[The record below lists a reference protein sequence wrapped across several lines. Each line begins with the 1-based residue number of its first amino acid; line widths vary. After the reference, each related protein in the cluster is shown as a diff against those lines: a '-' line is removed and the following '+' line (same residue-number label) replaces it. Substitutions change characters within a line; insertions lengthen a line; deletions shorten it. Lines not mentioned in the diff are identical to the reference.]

1 MDFMNL
7 TVQKDFLEIDG
18 KPVFIYGG
26 DLSYCRVPR
35 RYWKERMLQMKAA
48 GLNTV
53 TVYAVWA
60 YHQETPGK
68 FDFEGERD
76 LAAFIDTI
84 AECGMYCIYRMG
96 PFVHGEFHNG
106 GLPQWLVDELG
117 TKARTNDPQYLKYAE
132 EYYNKLIEIAKPR
145 QIQNGGPIIII
156 QLENE
161 LGSAGCKGDD
171 LPRGSES
178 VEENTKHLLFYKD
191 LVTKNGITVPVLDIN
206 HIPDKEKYFDSL
218 VDAGGLYPVNCFYCD
233 GDLGDFSMNWWNNH
247 TRPKITIETGG
258 GMFVRYYDVPAY
270 RNTNSFQ
277 GPLVPP
283 EMIEGALNLHL
294 AEGCSGVNLYIFCDG
309 QNPDDCGES
318 MLPAKN
324 MNYQAPISVV
334 GRFRKS
340 YYAVKRTG
348 WFLRSF
354 GQELLKS
361 SPSDNWA
368 KVRYTGIAHPGEKN
382 GGDLFN
388 NYDTIRSEEQ
398 TDTTDQIKYQA
409 RTTKGLNLSES
420 NFLFLRNASNLG
432 SSWKRDVKVLVTP
445 SKLACEVFQEYPKK
459 TQLEMPPQTLKT
471 MPFFVRLAK
480 GNFLEYSTAELLD
493 KREFNGKTQV
503 VLCDSN
509 EIMTETRLVLPSVE
523 NIRTAGNVLVM
534 KESPNTVTLIA
545 KMERF
550 PIIVETDDLRLV
562 LMEKHYAEEL
572 WDIGSFFAHSETPL
586 SGTEKEIK
594 CLTETEDFCMEWM
607 TPQKP
612 QFESGLNNAEES
624 YDPERSIYR
633 ISGTFDWKTPEI
645 AWKKSYSGEDIIM
658 TAQVGPELLENCK
671 DVVLTLHHD
680 GMIGYAYLDGKL
692 VSDHAYGKFL
702 PWEIGLRGIAE
713 TAGELKIVCTKATTC
728 RLETAVQREMTLKFR

>member
-1 MDFMNL
+1 
-7 TVQKDFLEIDG
+7 
-18 KPVFIYGG
+18 
-26 DLSYCRVPR
+26 
-35 RYWKERMLQMKAA
+35 
-48 GLNTV
+48 
-53 TVYAVWA
+53 
-60 YHQETPGK
+60 
-68 FDFEGERD
+68 
-76 LAAFIDTI
+76 
-84 AECGMYCIYRMG
+84 
-96 PFVHGEFHNG
+96 
-106 GLPQWLVDELG
+106 
-117 TKARTNDPQYLKYAE
+117 
-132 EYYNKLIEIAKPR
+132 
-145 QIQNGGPIIII
+145 
-156 QLENE
+156 
-161 LGSAGCKGDD
+161 
-171 LPRGSES
+171 
-178 VEENTKHLLFYKD
+178 
-191 LVTKNGITVPVLDIN
+191 
-206 HIPDKEKYFDSL
+206 
-218 VDAGGLYPVNCFYCD
+218 
-233 GDLGDFSMNWWNNH
+233 
-247 TRPKITIETGG
+247 
-258 GMFVRYYDVPAY
+258 
-270 RNTNSFQ
+270 
-277 GPLVPP
+277 
-283 EMIEGALNLHL
+283 
-294 AEGCSGVNLYIFCDG
+294 
-309 QNPDDCGES
+309 

-398 TDTTDQIKYQA
+398 TASTDLIKYQA

-471 MPFFVRLAK
+471 MPFFIRLAK

-493 KREFNGKTQV
+493 KRVFNGKTQI

-523 NIRTAGNVLVM
+523 NIRSTGNVLVM

-562 LMEKHYAEEL
+562 LMEKHYAEER
-572 WDIGSFFAHSETPL
+572 WDVGNDFAWSTTPL
-586 SGTEKEIK
+586 SGSEKEIT
-594 CLTETEDFCMEWM
+594 CLTEKKEFCMEWM
-607 TPQKP
+607 TPVRP
-612 QFESGLNNAEES
+612 QFESGLEQAEES
-624 YDPERSIYR
+624 YDEARSIYR
-633 ISGTFDWKTPEI
+633 LTGNFEWNAPEI
-645 AWKKSYSGEDIIM
+645 SWKKSYCGEDIVM
-658 TAQVGPELLENCK
+658 TAQISPELLNDVK
-671 DVVLTLHHD
+671 DVVLTIHHD
-680 GMIGYAYLDGKL
+680 GMLGYAYFNGKL

-702 PWEIGLRGIAE
+702 PWEIGLNGIAE
-713 TAGELKIVCTKATTC
+713 NSGELKILCTKATVC
-728 RLETAVQREMTLKFR
+728 EMETAVQVQKVLKFR

>member
-1 MDFMNL
+1 
-7 TVQKDFLEIDG
+7 
-18 KPVFIYGG
+18 
-26 DLSYCRVPR
+26 
-35 RYWKERMLQMKAA
+35 
-48 GLNTV
+48 
-53 TVYAVWA
+53 
-60 YHQETPGK
+60 
-68 FDFEGERD
+68 
-76 LAAFIDTI
+76 
-84 AECGMYCIYRMG
+84 
-96 PFVHGEFHNG
+96 
-106 GLPQWLVDELG
+106 
-117 TKARTNDPQYLKYAE
+117 
-132 EYYNKLIEIAKPR
+132 
-145 QIQNGGPIIII
+145 
-156 QLENE
+156 
-161 LGSAGCKGDD
+161 
-171 LPRGSES
+171 
-178 VEENTKHLLFYKD
+178 
-191 LVTKNGITVPVLDIN
+191 
-206 HIPDKEKYFDSL
+206 
-218 VDAGGLYPVNCFYCD
+218 
-233 GDLGDFSMNWWNNH
+233 
-247 TRPKITIETGG
+247 
-258 GMFVRYYDVPAY
+258 
-270 RNTNSFQ
+270 
-277 GPLVPP
+277 
-283 EMIEGALNLHL
+283 
-294 AEGCSGVNLYIFCDG
+294 
-309 QNPDDCGES
+309 
-318 MLPAKN
+318 
-324 MNYQAPISVV
+324 
-334 GRFRKS
+334 
-340 YYAVKRTG
+340 
-348 WFLRSF
+348 
-354 GQELLKS
+354 
-361 SPSDNWA
+361 
-368 KVRYTGIAHPGEKN
+368 
-382 GGDLFN
+382 
-388 NYDTIRSEEQ
+388 
-398 TDTTDQIKYQA
+398 
-409 RTTKGLNLSES
+409 
-420 NFLFLRNASNLG
+420 
-432 SSWKRDVKVLVTP
+432 
-445 SKLACEVFQEYPKK
+445 
-459 TQLEMPPQTLKT
+459 

-624 YDPERSIYR
+624 YDSERSIYR
-633 ISGTFDWKTPEI
+633 LSGTFDWKTPEI

>member
-1 MDFMNL
+1 MNL
-7 TVQKDFLEIDG
+7 TVQKDYLEIDG

-35 RYWKERMLQMKAA
+35 KYWKERILQMKAA

-60 YHQETPGK
+60 FHQETPDT
-68 FDFEGERD
+68 FNFEGDRD

-96 PFVHGEFHNG
+96 PFVHGEFRNG
-106 GLPQWLVDELG
+106 GLPQWVVDELG

-132 EYYNKLIEIAKPR
+132 AYYNKLIDIAKPR
-145 QIQNGGPIIII
+145 LISEGGPIIII

-178 VEENTKHLLFYKD
+178 VEENAKHLLFYYD
-191 LVTKNGITVPVLDIN
+191 LVKKNGINVPVLDIN
-206 HIPDKEKYFDSL
+206 HIPNKEEYFDSL

-233 GDLGDFSMNWWNNH
+233 GDLPEYSTSWWNQH

-258 GMFVRYYDVPAY
+258 GMFVRYFDTPAY

-283 EMIEGALNLHL
+283 EMIEGSLNLHL
-294 AEGCSGVNLYIFCDG
+294 ADGCSGINLYIFCDG

-368 KVRYTGIAHPGEKN
+368 KVRYTGVAHPGERN
-382 GGDLFN
+382 SGDLFEY
-388 NYDTIRSEEQ
+388 YDTVRGEEQ
-398 TDTTDQIKYQA
+398 TESRDQIKYQA

-445 SKLACEVFQEYPKK
+445 SKLACEVFHEYPKK

-480 GNFLEYSTAELLD
+480 GSFLEYTTAELLD
-493 KREFNGKTQV
+493 KRDFNGKTQV
-503 VLCDSN
+503 VLCDSK
-509 EIMTETRLVLPSVE
+509 EIMTETRLVLPNVE
-523 NIRTAGNVLVM
+523 NIRSVGNVLVM

-550 PIIVETDDLRLV
+550 PIIVETDDIRLV
-562 LMEKHYAEEL
+562 LMDKHYAEEL
-572 WDIGSFFAHSETPL
+572 WDVGSDFAWSETPL
-586 SGTEKEIK
+586 SGSAKEITCVTEKN
-594 CLTETEDFCMEWM
+594 DFCMEWM
-607 TPQKP
+607 TPVKP
-612 QFESGLNNAEES
+612 QFESGLNNVSEQYDEE
-624 YDPERSIYR
+624 RGIYR
-633 ISGTFDWKTPEI
+633 LSGTFDLTIPEI
-645 AWKKSYSGEDIIM
+645 SWKKSYCGEDIVL
-658 TAQVGPELLENCK
+658 TAQIEPELLNGVK

-680 GMIGYAYLDGKL
+680 GMIGSAYFNGAL

-702 PWEIGLRGIAE
+702 PWEIGLNGIAE
-713 TAGELKIVCTKATTC
+713 KSGELKIVCSKATVC
-728 RLETAVQREMTLKFR
+728 DVETAVQAEKVLKFR